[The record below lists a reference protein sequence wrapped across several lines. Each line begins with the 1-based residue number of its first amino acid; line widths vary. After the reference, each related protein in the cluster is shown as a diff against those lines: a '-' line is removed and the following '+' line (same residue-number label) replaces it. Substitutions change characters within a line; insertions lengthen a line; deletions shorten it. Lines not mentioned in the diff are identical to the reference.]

1 MAKLGDLVARIGAD
15 TKDFNKQLGNV
26 QRKTRQMTGNIQ
38 NLGKQMSMAITLPIA
53 ALSVTSVKAFDKQAK
68 AIAQVEAGLKSTGD
82 QVGYTSKQLQDMAS
96 EMQKTTLFGDEAI
109 LKDATAQLL
118 TFTNI
123 SGNEFKRTQKAALDL
138 ATRLDGDLKSAS
150 IQLGKALNDP
160 VKNLSALSRSGI
172 QFSDE
177 QKTLINSLVETGNQ
191 AEAQRVILAELEKQ
205 YGGSAE
211 AAAAAGLGP
220 MQQLANSFG
229 DLQEQFGEIL
239 LEFAVP
245 LVSFFKNVVSAM
257 QEMSPMTKK
266 IITVLG
272 LVAAAAG
279 PLLVILPQIAS
290 ALPLVGAAFAALTG
304 PVGLVVL
311 AIAAAATAIVANWE
325 EVSAYFTSGKGS
337 QFLTSLQES
346 FASTWES
353 IQVIWNAGVDLI
365 AMAWAK
371 FGDNIL
377 NDIMIPL
384 EFVLETIDYVF
395 KEISNVI
402 NFWTKIF
409 KGDFKG
415 AFFEMTNILAT
426 SVNLYIEMLLSV
438 AKVAINVADKI
449 AKAFG
454 GEGFYDEAVAG
465 LEKFTEGL
473 KIPEKQADDT
483 KEAIE
488 EMKSAADG
496 FKMPTFGG
504 GAQTSAPATRG
515 PITIEPIDP
524 IAVAELVNGIPTPD
538 LVISP
543 AVELP
548 EEKMSAF
555 KEQAQ
560 EVANAVA
567 GAFQQMGQ
575 KIVAGLGLA
584 NEGFEGFVKSL
595 AGTAIELIGMY
606 LSQSIAAAIAG
617 GANAG
622 AATGPA
628 APVTTPAFTATLVG
642 GVLSAFAAIPAFADG
657 GVVSGPTMG
666 LMGEY
671 SGARNNPEVIAPLDK
686 LRGMIADV
694 SGDGNGGGVLSTRV
708 KGSDLVFVLE
718 RGQKQVN
725 RNR

>member
-26 QRKTRQMTGNIQ
+26 QRKTREMTGNIQ
-38 NLGKQMSMAITLPIA
+38 NMGKQMSMAITLPIA
-53 ALSVTSVKAFDKQAK
+53 ALSVTAVKAFDKQAK
-68 AIAQVEAGLKSTGD
+68 AIAQVEAGLKSTGN
-82 QVGYTSKQLQDMAS
+82 QVGYTSKQLQAMAS
-96 EMQKTTLFGDEAI
+96 EMQQTTLFGDEAI

-172 QFSDE
+172 QFSNE
-177 QKTLINSLVETGNQ
+177 QKTLINSLAETGQ
-191 AEAQRVILAELEKQ
+191 MAEAQRIILAELEKQ

-211 AAAAAGLGP
+211 AAAAAGSGP
-220 MQQLANSFG
+220 MQQLANEFG

-257 QEMSPMTKK
+257 KEMSPTTKK

-272 LVAAAAG
+272 LFAAAIG
-279 PLLVILPQIAS
+279 PILYILPQLVAGFGLVRAALLEGVIPALRRLYATLLANPYLAIIA
-290 ALPLVGAAFAALTG
+290 AVGALVFAFKNMLDKQFEVYRATKQANKALQEQSFILQKAAKG
-304 PVGLVVL
+304 
-311 AIAAAATAIVANWE
+311 AAATKSVDELRQGISALNQEIDKINVKGLTEMIGIDLSGPLMQVKIRKGIIDPSTEKKIKEDLTKSLMRLSAEAALKGLFGEEAN
-325 EVSAYFTSGKGS
+325 AYI
-337 QFLTSLQES
+337 ES
-346 FASTWES
+346 RA
-353 IQVIWNAGVDLI
+353 Q
-365 AMAWAK
+365 AMAERIVSESKAALISRR
-371 FGDNIL
+371 DE
-377 NDIMIPL
+377 L
-384 EFVLETIDYVF
+384 EQALKD
-395 KEISNVI
+395 
-402 NFWTKIF
+402 
-409 KGDFKG
+409 
-415 AFFEMTNILAT
+415 AT
-426 SVNLYIEMLLSV
+426 QVD
-438 AKVAINVADKI
+438 AP
-449 AKAFG
+449 
-454 GEGFYDEAVAG
+454 AVTTTG
-465 LEKFTEGL
+465 MDTE
-473 KIPEKQADDT
+473 
-483 KEAIE
+483 
-488 EMKSAADG
+488 SAAI
-496 FKMPTFGG
+496 
-504 GAQTSAPATRG
+504 RI
-515 PITIEPIDP
+515 PIKIEPIDP
-524 IAVAELVNGIPTPD
+524 IAVAEIVNDIPTPD

-555 KEQAQ
+555 KQQAQ

-567 GAFQQMGQ
+567 GAFTQMSQ
-575 KIVAGLGLA
+575 NVVAGLGLA
-584 NEGFEGFVKSL
+584 DQGFEGFVKNM
-595 AGTAIELIGMY
+595 AGTVTELISMF
-606 LSQSIAAAIAG
+606 LSQAIAAAITGGQTAG
-617 GANAG
+617 T
-622 AATGPA
+622 ATGPL
-628 APVTTPAFTATLVG
+628 APATTPAYIATMVG

-694 SGDGNGGGVLSTRV
+694 SGDNGGGVLSTRV